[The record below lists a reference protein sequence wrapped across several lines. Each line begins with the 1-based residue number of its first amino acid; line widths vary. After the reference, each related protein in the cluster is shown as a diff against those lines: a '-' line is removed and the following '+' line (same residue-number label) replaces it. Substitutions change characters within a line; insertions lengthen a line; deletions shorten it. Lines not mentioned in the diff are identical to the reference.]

1 MTTTNDTTL
10 LGGIIKASV
19 LLLLVVAV
27 ASYLADNK
35 TMAVSVIIGGFIAI
49 MNFIWQRR
57 ALSRMLSSQEPVSTT
72 GAAFRFILRLS
83 VTALILVS
91 VIARGT
97 FSIPGLL
104 LGLSCIVI
112 VIVVFTFY
120 AAFRKGE

>member
-57 ALSRMLSSQEPVSTT
+57 ALSRMFSSQEPVSTT

>member
-97 FSIPGLL
+97 FFNTRS
-104 LGLSCIVI
+104 
-112 VIVVFTFY
+112 TT
-120 AAFRKGE
+120 

>member
-91 VIARGT
+91 IIARGT